1 MNILVHQHTI
11 KLADFGISRELQ
23 KSVHYTKNL
32 FGMPPYVDPKT
43 FQKTTDKESCPYKLT
58 KKSDIYSL
66 GVLFWEL
73 TSRLPPFNN
82 FKHDVGLQLDI
93 LGGTRETPVPN
104 TNPKFVK
111 LYQSE

>member
-1 MNILVHQHTI
+1 MVHQHII

-23 KSVHYTKNL
+23 QSVHYTKNL
-32 FGMPPYVDPKT
+32 IGVLPYMDPKT
-43 FQKTTDKESCPYKLT
+43 FQRTTDKESCPYKLT

-73 TSRLPPFNN
+73 TSRLPPFSN
-82 FKHDVGLQLDI
+82 FEEYSLNLQLAI
-93 LGGTRETPVPN
+93 FNGERERPIPN
-104 TNPKFVK
+104 TNLKFVE